1 MPIDVCLAVIA
12 EVVQEEPP
20 SKEIFKLAYD
30 TYCQHFQG
38 KRSKM
43 ELAQFITSMS
53 YFFAE
58 NAEVTVV
65 SVPTTK
71 Q

>member
-1 MPIDVCLAVIA
+1 MPIDLCLAVIA
-12 EVVQEEPP
+12 EVVQEELP
-20 SKEIFKLAYD
+20 SKEIFELAYD

-38 KRSKM
+38 KRPKM
-43 ELAQFITSMS
+43 ELAQFIASMS

-58 NAEVTVV
+58 NVEVTAV